1 MSEQNESII
10 ENETNVENESSN
22 TSSLNLENIN
32 SSLNELFGYFASS
45 TALSEDVMENQ
56 KKMSTYLE
64 DEQTRLSKEK
74 EKVDTEVDHMKR
86 EAILNDTRKKR
97 TMAYNY
103 ILIVFVLTMALGLL
117 LNYLKKSFSF
127 IIPSFLFNFLIVLT
141 LSGGL
146 IYMINLYLDI
156 IKRDPIYYDKLV
168 FSPPPETTQEDIDD
182 ATKQAELK
190 AAALAKKC
198 QNEECCDKITNEWNI
213 DKGLCVPIIINNA
226 NEQIQ
231 DETFINIF
239 KNDCCKL

>member
-1 MSEQNESII
+1 MSDQTNQTAPND
-10 ENETNVENESSN
+10 ENNSNVDN
-22 TSSLNLENIN
+22 TSSLNLDSIN
-32 SSLNELFGYFASS
+32 TTLSTIFGNLTSS

-56 KKMSTYLE
+56 NKMTDYL
-64 DEQTRLSKEK
+64 DNEQTRLSNEK

-117 LNYLKKSFSF
+117 VNYLKKSFSF

-141 LSGGL
+141 LSSGL

-168 FSPPPETTQEDIDD
+168 FSPPPDTLTQEEKKRI
-182 ATKQAELK
+182 TKQNDL
-190 AAALAKKC
+190 AAADLVMTC
-198 QNEECCDKITNEWNI
+198 QNGDCCDKETNAWDN
-213 DKGLCVPIIINNA
+213 DKGLCMPLEND
-226 NEQIQ
+226 EQTVE
-231 DETFINIF
+231 ETFINIF

>member
-1 MSEQNESII
+1 MSDQTNQTAPNE
-10 ENETNVENESSN
+10 ENDSN
-22 TSSLNLENIN
+22 TSSLNLEDIKTTL
-32 SSLNELFGYFASS
+32 STIFGTLTSS
-45 TALSEDVMENQ
+45 TALSKDVITNQ
-56 KKMSTYLE
+56 KKMSTYL
-64 DEQTRLSKEK
+64 DNEQTRLSNEK
-74 EKVDTEVDHMKR
+74 EQIDTEVDHMKR

-117 LNYLKKSFSF
+117 LNYLKKSFNF
-127 IIPSFLFNFLIVLT
+127 MIPYFLFNFLIVLT

-168 FSPPPETTQEDIDD
+168 FSPPPETTQDDIDE

-190 AAALAKKC
+190 ASALAKIC
-198 QNEECCDKITNEWNI
+198 QNGDCCDKETNAWDT
-213 DKGLCVPIIINNA
+213 DKGLCVPIINNE

-231 DETFINIF
+231 DTFINIF